1 MTRQDLPNIISILR
15 IVLVVPIVWALLQ
28 EYFILALV
36 LFTVAGAS
44 DALDGFLAKHF
55 HWESRLGSILDPL
68 ADKLLLI
75 ASFASLTWIGL
86 IPAWLFW
93 MALGRDF
100 LIVIGGVAY
109 HYLLGK
115 FDLTPVWSSKF
126 NTALQILLVILAILE
141 PLWSP
146 LAGMVNIFTWMV
158 MASILISGT
167 EYIVVWGLRAWKQV
181 KGIQEND

>member
-1 MTRQDLPNIISILR
+1 LKRQDLPNIISILR
-15 IVLVVPIVWALLQ
+15 IVLVLPVVWALLNN
-28 EYFILALV
+28 YFLWALV
-36 LFTVAGAS
+36 LFTIAGIS
-44 DALDGFLAKHF
+44 DALDGFLAKHI

-75 ASFASLTWIGL
+75 ASFASLTWLGL
-86 IPAWLFW
+86 IPVWLFW

-115 FDLTPVWSSKF
+115 FDLTPLWSSKF
-126 NTALQILLVILAILE
+126 NTSLQILLVILVILQ
-141 PLWSP
+141 PLWPS
-146 LAGMVNIFTWMV
+146 LTGMVNSFTWLV

-167 EYIVVWGLRAWKQV
+167 EYVVVWGSRAWKQV
-181 KGIQEND
+181 KGNKASD